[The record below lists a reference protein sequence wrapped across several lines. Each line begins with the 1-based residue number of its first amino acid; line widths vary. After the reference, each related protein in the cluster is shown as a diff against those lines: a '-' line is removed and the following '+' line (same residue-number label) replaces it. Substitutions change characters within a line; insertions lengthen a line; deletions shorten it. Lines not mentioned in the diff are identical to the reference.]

1 MANLHTITQFKSR
14 LAGGGARPNLFEVNV
29 NDFKFA
35 NPNWDNETFQF
46 LCKASSLPASTITP
60 VEIPFRGR
68 VLKVAGDRTF
78 DIWSVTVINDEDFKL
93 RTSFE
98 QWMNGISKLSDASG
112 ATNPSAY
119 MGNATVNQLGRG
131 YNAGRNSSTGSSAG
145 DASGGGSGVT
155 PLRTYY
161 FDGIFPTSVGAI
173 DLSYDTGDAIEE
185 YSVEFQVQYWIAG
198 SNSSTGSPTDA
209 VNTVVV

>member
-1 MANLHTITQFKSR
+1 MANLRTITQFKSR
-14 LAGGGARPNLFEVNV
+14 LAGGGARPNLFEVNI
-29 NDFKFA
+29 NDFKYA
-35 NPNWDNETFQF
+35 NPSWDNETFQF
-46 LCKASSLPASTITP
+46 LCKASSLPASTVTP

-112 ATNPSAY
+112 ATQPNSY
-119 MGNATVNQLGRG
+119 MGNAVVNQLGRG
-131 YNAGRNSSTGSSAG
+131 YQIGRSATTNTGSGDNSSGN
-145 DASGGGSGVT
+145 GGIT
-155 PLRTYY
+155 PLRSYY
-161 FDGIFPTSVGAI
+161 MDGIFPTNVGPI
-173 DLSYDTGDAIEE
+173 DLSYESGDTVEE

-198 SNSSTGSPTDA
+198 SDAQSGSPSDYT
-209 VNTVVV
+209 NTVVI